1 MTRAFLLK
9 VKANS
14 DTKCTPR
21 GQMDLFT
28 DYEQKDAESEATQE
42 ALEKERRLQ
51 QAVLVIKDK
60 FGSNAVLKG
69 TNFLEGARGRERHG
83 EVGGHKA

>member
-1 MTRAFLLK
+1 MK